1 VNHATPVRLI
11 ASDVDGTLLH
21 DWQPIP
27 APTVAAIRDCLAAGI
42 EFVPVTGRPIRWLA
56 PIHDSV
62 PELGPVICA
71 NGSIVYDLRTS
82 EVVTAHTVDPATLAR
97 FVERIRAEMPEA
109 VLGFE
114 TLDGLLLEHGFHTR
128 FPQDA
133 VYIDQDRSAQLD
145 NVAKVLLRTGSRDSD
160 EILAAVR
167 GVIGD
172 ELHSTHSNPRNG
184 LVELSAPGVTKA
196 RTLASFCRARGI
208 PVKTVAAFGDMPND
222 VEMLRWAGTSYAMAN
237 GHPLAIAAADAVVPE
252 VLAGGIT
259 AALSEMAAAA
269 RAGGLGAAAA
279 TVPQTPK

>member
-1 VNHATPVRLI
+1 MI

-82 EVVTAHTVDPATLAR
+82 EVVAAHTVDPATLAG
-97 FVERIRAEMPEA
+97 FIERIRSEMPEA

-114 TLDGLLLEHGFHTR
+114 TLDGLRLEHGFHTR
-128 FPQDA
+128 FPEEA
-133 VYIDQDRSAQLD
+133 VYIDHDQSMELD
-145 NVAKVLLRTGSRDSD
+145 GVAKILLRTGSRDSD
-160 EILAAVR
+160 GILSAVR
-167 GVIGD
+167 AVVGGT
-172 ELHSTHSNPRNG
+172 LHSTHSNPRNG
-184 LVELSAPGVTKA
+184 LVELSASGVTKA
-196 RTLASFCRARGI
+196 RTLASYCSTQGI
-208 PVKTVAAFGDMPND
+208 PVEAVAAFGDMPND
-222 VEMLRWAGTSYAMAN
+222 VEMLSWAGSSYAMAN

-252 VLAGGIT
+252 VLDGGIT
-259 AALSEMAAAA
+259 ATLSRLAGAA
-269 RAGGLGAAAA
+269 RGATGA
-279 TVPQTPK
+279 QTPK